1 MSLFSVETV
10 LVIVG
15 LLYSIVLHEVAHGY
29 MAEQAGDPTARHAG
43 RLTLNPI
50 PHLDLFG
57 SFLLPL
63 LLIVTQAGF
72 VFGYAKPVPYNP
84 NMMRNRRWDPI
95 KTMAAGPATNI
106 VLAVMLGLFIR
117 AMFAFGIA
125 DPAMVG
131 VLSQLVIWNLIL
143 AIFNLTP
150 IPPFDGRFLI
160 GLFSPIA
167 MIRAEIAM
175 ARMGGM
181 GWLIGFLV
189 AVFLIFPVA
198 AQLMPPLFR
207 LMTGISLF

>member
-1 MSLFSVETV
+1 MQLFNIETL

-43 RLTLNPI
+43 RLTLNPL

-57 SFLLPL
+57 SILLPL
-63 LLIVTQAGF
+63 LLIISQAGF

-84 NMMRNRRWDPI
+84 NLMRDRRWDPI
-95 KTMAAGPATNI
+95 KTMAAGPITNI
-106 VLAVMLGLFIR
+106 VLAILLGLAIRVLFI
-117 AMFAFGIA
+117 AGIA
-125 DPAMVG
+125 DPVMIRVM
-131 VLSQLVIWNLIL
+131 SQLVVWNLIL

-160 GLFSPIA
+160 GIFSPVM
-167 MIRAEIAM
+167 MIRAEITM

-181 GWLIGFLV
+181 GWILGFLF
-189 AVFLIFPVA
+189 AIFIIFPVA
-198 AQLMPPLFR
+198 VQLMPPIFR
-207 LMTGISLF
+207 LLTGITFF